1 MDELREPLLATLPDD
16 AFALLS
22 RRSFA
27 APSAIAQQQYLLVM
41 AQLARVCNGCRGA
54 SATSAGS
61 IAALGCP
68 SPDVLQ
74 LLDALLLSLY
84 VLNQMVPPNCFDPHD
99 HSFPLCVFITAPV
112 TIPWHVWYP
121 EWYVWPCAI
130 VLQQL
135 GPIYGTPLAC
145 ALFWRR

>member
-1 MDELREPLLATLPDD
+1 VLASLFNEVHALFLTASVDELREPLLATLPDD
-16 AFALLS
+16 AFAFLS

-41 AQLARVCNGCRGA
+41 AQLAHVGNGCRGA

-74 LLDALLLSLY
+74 LLDALLLSMY
-84 VLNQMVPPNCFDPHD
+84 VLNQMVPPDCFDPHD
-99 HSFPLCVFITAPV
+99 HIRLPS
-112 TIPWHVWYP
+112 
-121 EWYVWPCAI
+121 
-130 VLQQL
+130 Q
-135 GPIYGTPLAC
+135 
-145 ALFWRR
+145 RR